1 MNLVVENGEVSYRP
15 TLKRET
21 LCKYF
26 IEKKCSATKLE
37 NCRGCKFCDP
47 CSQYKNKILKDKL
60 LKTIKEKDEIE
71 KTSGSRFEHLK
82 ELELKCGEL
91 SIKCADLERKL
102 EEKK

>member
-1 MNLVVENGEVSYRP
+1 MNLLVENGKVLYKPS
-15 TLKRET
+15 LKRET

-26 IEKKCSATKLE
+26 IEKKCNATTLE
-37 NCRGCKFCDP
+37 NCRGCKFCEP
-47 CSQYKNKILKDKL
+47 ISQYKNKILEEKL
-60 LKTIKEKDEIE
+60 VKTIKEKEEIE
-71 KTSGSRFEHLK
+71 NKSGSRFEHLK